1 MYRTPLVRGLVRI
14 AILLVFVVGS
24 GLTSTFLSRDGG
36 VIAFG
41 NGVPALV
48 VMLALVSLITFF
60 GFLSL
65 PIDGKAVNS
74 LTDSA
79 VRTALT
85 AALVMTYL
93 VYFSTAVWLSEAEGV
108 DPARAENLLSTLT
121 TMIMVVLPFYFGV
134 TGAVEAARV
143 WRAPAAEGG
152 PEAR

>member
-1 MYRTPLVRGLVRI
+1 VRI

-24 GLTSTFLSRDGG
+24 GLASTFLTRDRG
-36 VIAFG
+36 VAAFG

-48 VMLALVSLITFF
+48 VMLALVGLITFF

-65 PIDGKAVNS
+65 PIDGQPVNR

-93 VYFSTAVWLSEAEGV
+93 VYFSTAVWLSEGEGV
-108 DPARAENLLSTLT
+108 DAARANDLLSTLT
-121 TMIMVVLPFYFGV
+121 SMIMVVLPFYFGV
-134 TGAVEAARV
+134 TGAVEAARI
-143 WRAPAAEGG
+143 WRAPAAEDR
-152 PEAR
+152 PESR